1 MPVSKSAATVS
12 TCAAWSGASRHDGGH
27 FSGRCGS
34 LPGLRALDQ
43 ANANFD
49 SWLAHAI
56 RLSSS
61 ASAHHGWN
69 QRNWF
74 RDRSGVCRRG
84 GGCDRDRSHGRVGG
98 CCGWPGL
105 ANQFRALDVRDSAAV
120 TKLVGD
126 FDSLNVL
133 VNCAGMLRAAER
145 SSSKRTFS
153 KCWTRICRERCG
165 YAWRVA
171 HFWRSRT
178 GAS

>member
-1 MPVSKSAATVS
+1 MRFDFQAQRVLITGGTSGIGFAIAQAFADAGAAVTATGLTDALAV
-12 TCAAWSGASRHDGGH
+12 AAAGRDSR
-27 FSGRCGS
+27 
-34 LPGLRALDQ
+34 
-43 ANANFD
+43 
-49 SWLAHAI
+49 I
-56 RLSSS
+56 
-61 ASAHHGWN
+61 
-69 QRNWF
+69 
-74 RDRSGVCRRG
+74 
-84 GGCDRDRSHGRVGG
+84 
-98 CCGWPGL
+98 
-105 ANQFRALDVRDSAAV
+105 QFRALDVRDSAAV